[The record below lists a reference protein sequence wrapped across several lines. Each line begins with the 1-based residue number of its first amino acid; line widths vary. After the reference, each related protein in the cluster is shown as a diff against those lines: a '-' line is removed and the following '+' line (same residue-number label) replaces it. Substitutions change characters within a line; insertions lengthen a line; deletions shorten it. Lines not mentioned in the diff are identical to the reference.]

1 MTKFKSSCLV
11 ACLMASTALVSTP
24 VLSQEVTAEDLSKF
38 QEELQKQQAEL
49 KRQQEELDKQRQELS
64 AQQLQLQNLM
74 NQMQTQVQTNQQVA
88 TDRREPALPATPPP
102 IQQADNQPRSV
113 GEAPDRSAEANQDIS
128 VIADVGGVLTPKGQW
143 VIEPSV
149 EYTHASDNRF
159 FFQGVE
165 IVDAVLVGLIE
176 AQDFNRDVI
185 NGSLGVRYGI
195 TNRLEADARVS
206 FQKRQDK
213 LASTPVSSTETTV
226 LTDLD
231 GSGLGDVEFGLHY
244 QINRKRGKWPYAVA
258 NLRVKSDTG
267 DGPFDVSRNAQ
278 GIETE
283 LPTGS
288 GFWTVEPSVTLIYPT
303 DPAVLFANVG
313 YLFNIE
319 DDVNT
324 QLTDTTFIRK
334 VDPGDAIKASFGMG
348 LGINERLSMSFGY
361 DHSYIFGTKTE
372 IGIREARDFTSSVFD
387 PNAPRPFT
395 FVNTEGRTAQVGQ
408 FLWGV
413 SYILTDRVNINF
425 NVGVG
430 VTSDAPDARVMLRV
444 PIKLGGG

>member
-1 MTKFKSSCLV
+1 M
-11 ACLMASTALVSTP
+11 STALASTP
-24 VLSQEVTAEDLSKF
+24 VLSQDVTAEDLRKF

-49 KRQQEELDKQRQELS
+49 KRQQEELNKQRQELS

-74 NQMQTQVQTNQQVA
+74 NQMQSQAQVNQQA
-88 TDRREPALPATPPP
+88 NANREAPATPPTP
-102 IQQADNQPRSV
+102 PPVQQANNQPRSV
-113 GEAPDRSAEANQDIS
+113 GEAPDRSAETNQDIA

-185 NGSLGVRYGI
+185 NASLGVRYGI

-213 LASTPVSSTETTV
+213 LASTPVSSTETTT

-244 QINRKRGKWPYAVA
+244 QLNRKRGKWPYAVA

-267 DGPFDVSRNAQ
+267 TGPFDVSRNSL

-288 GFWTVEPSVTLIYPT
+288 GFWTIEPSVTFIYPT

-313 YLFNIE
+313 YLFNLE

-324 QLTDTTFIRK
+324 ALTRETIVRS

-361 DHSYIFGTKTE
+361 DHSYIFGTETDLE
-372 IGIREARDFTSSVFD
+372 LFD
-387 PNAPRPFT
+387 DATDT
-395 FVNTEGRTAQVGQ
+395 FIPVSTEGRTAQVGQ

-413 SYILTDRVNINF
+413 SYVLTDRVNINF

-430 VTSDAPDARVMLRV
+430 VTADAPDARVMLRV
-444 PIKLGGG
+444 PIKLGGGG